1 MLFRQPLH
9 SFLLESLAPYDRT
22 VRLDDDSPFP
32 TPLYDVGPREPR
44 VQFPLPDADLS
55 ALTFAVLPFEVL
67 DVGLQLGEMVDA
79 VVGDADGADE
89 AGAFGFDESEPG
101 AVAGC
106 GAAVGGV
113 D

>member
-1 MLFRQPLH
+1 MLLCQCLH
-9 SFLLESLAPYDRT
+9 SFLLESLAPYDGT

-44 VQFPLPDADLS
+44 VQFPLPDADFS
-55 ALTFAVLPFEVL
+55 ALTLAVLPFEFL
-67 DVGLQLGEMVDA
+67 DVRLQLGEMVNA

-89 AGAFGFDESEPG
+89 AGAFGFEEGEPG
-101 AVAGC
+101 AVAGF